1 MLKNTVYQKGQIA
14 VTPDIFKTARR
25 TYKIA
30 HIERL
35 QIKRPLF
42 IFSLPVSLFSFLLLD
57 RYFDYLYLNEV
68 YICLFL
74 MIGLPMIFYNIG
86 TLSVTSKSY
95 TSDNAITGYMP
106 MLKDVRSALESVLYA
121 DQSMVESIDGVS

>member
-1 MLKNTVYQKGQIA
+1 MLKNAVYKKGQIA
-14 VTPDIFKTARR
+14 VTSDIFKTARR
-25 TYKIA
+25 TYRIA

-42 IFSLPVSLFSFLLLD
+42 IFSLPISLFSFLLLD

-68 YICLFL
+68 YICCFL
-74 MIGLPMIFYNIG
+74 MIGLPLISYNIG

-106 MLKDVRSALESVLYA
+106 MLKDVRGALESVLY
-121 DQSMVESIDGVS
+121 DSQSREEVSLIH